1 MESDI
6 QKGTE
11 EVAAA
16 QAAVLESEKQTK
28 DLKVKQEKVEVRW
41 QIKLN

>member
-1 MESDI
+1 METDI

-16 QAAVLESEKQTK
+16 QDAVTESEKQTK
-28 DLKVKQEKVEVRW
+28 DLKAKQEKVEVC
-41 QIKLN
+41 